1 MMPWEAVAKVQPDTC
16 LMNARRHHPTA
27 FGYVKSLA
35 LDRITTHTPS
45 TFKFTQRFVIKGV
58 STATLTLLGW
68 KNCEKWCAKQLLQL
82 QSHVQGT
89 KLCIPYILH
98 MLTLSLCVC
107 VCVCPIR
114 EHKQHTLYI
123 ITNHIPKDTSVICR
137 AHLSFSLF
145 EAQINLI

>member
-1 MMPWEAVAKVQPDTC
+1 MHTIHITYVNTVIVC
-16 LMNARRHHPTA
+16 L
-27 FGYVKSLA
+27 
-35 LDRITTHTPS
+35 
-45 TFKFTQRFVIKGV
+45 
-58 STATLTLLGW
+58 
-68 KNCEKWCAKQLLQL
+68 
-82 QSHVQGT
+82 
-89 KLCIPYILH
+89 
-98 MLTLSLCVC
+98 C